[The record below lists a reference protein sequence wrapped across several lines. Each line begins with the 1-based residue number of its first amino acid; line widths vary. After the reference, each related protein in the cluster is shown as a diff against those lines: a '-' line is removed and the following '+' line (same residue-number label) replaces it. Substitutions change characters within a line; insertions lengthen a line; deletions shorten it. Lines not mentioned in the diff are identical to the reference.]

1 MKIAQVS
8 HVYRPSIGGI
18 ENYIYNLNN
27 ELRSRGHEVRALTTT
42 SSFSGSSPLSA
53 PDDAIYCD
61 TDFELSNIPV
71 SKELYKK
78 VSSSDMDIFHF
89 HNPFFPTTLTTLP
102 AVPEDA
108 TSVVTLHGV
117 NVFEPDKIPVK
128 DYTSPS
134 LKNNPIFLN
143 GVRTVYKPLLRWVL
157 SHVDKAIFL
166 GQQQLDDFSRFI
178 EVPVRKQAVIPNA
191 ITGQFLQ
198 EVRNIEEKK
207 EIEMVSQDKT
217 TILYVSRFED
227 HKNPDLLIE
236 TVTSELSDVENIE
249 VVLIGSGESEYVDYL
264 NEISDERISILTD
277 VPYPKLKQIYG
288 LSDLFVF
295 LGTWEG
301 LPTVILEAMA
311 AGMPIISTDVAAI
324 PNVITDPNNGTLLDW
339 PPCQEQLA
347 EVLLRYIKNPEYS
360 SRVGENNVSK
370 VSEEYTWETVSR
382 LVEDMYDQIT
392 D

>member
-1 MKIAQVS
+1 M
-8 HVYRPSIGGI
+8 
-18 ENYIYNLNN
+18 
-27 ELRSRGHEVRALTTT
+27 
-42 SSFSGSSPLSA
+42 
-53 PDDAIYCD
+53 
-61 TDFELSNIPV
+61 
-71 SKELYKK
+71 
-78 VSSSDMDIFHF
+78 
-89 HNPFFPTTLTTLP
+89 
-102 AVPEDA
+102 
-108 TSVVTLHGV
+108 
-117 NVFEPDKIPVK
+117 
-128 DYTSPS
+128 
-134 LKNNPIFLN
+134 
-143 GVRTVYKPLLRWVL
+143 L